1 MALMTHSPCEVLV
14 GLTLIL
20 NMPCQRQIQ
29 STNCI
34 DVQQGCVVAQVL
46 GLQTLRFFSK
56 LMPLLLNWCQEPD
69 LATQLKAL
77 EVLQEVVR
85 HTWPRMQAH
94 ASFLWS
100 QLHVIQKQLQANTA
114 FDHFDFDGS
123 HHDALQNGMQMQL
136 ASIAKMLYLCG
147 GSCFQSALRDACCE
161 SDSVKA
167 DVMLHA
173 VAGLV

>member
-1 MALMTHSPCEVLV
+1 MFSSNVL
-14 GLTLIL
+14 L
-20 NMPCQRQIQ
+20 
-29 STNCI
+29 
-34 DVQQGCVVAQVL
+34 AQVL

-56 LMPLLLNWCQEPD
+56 LMPLLLSWCQEPD
-69 LATQLKAL
+69 PATQLKAL

-85 HTWPRMQAH
+85 HTWPRMPAH

-100 QLHVIQKQLQANTA
+100 QLHIIQEQLQANTA
-114 FDHFDFDGS
+114 SHTAPDHPDLDGS
-123 HHDALQNGMQMQL
+123 HHDALQNEIQMQL
-136 ASIAKMLYLCG
+136 ASIARMLYLCG
-147 GSCFQSALRDACCE
+147 ASGFQSCLRDACCE